1 MSAHAFEVL
10 LAEDSTADA
19 ELVLHSLTDG
29 MPVQLHVVHDGEE
42 ALDFLFGRGAYGD
55 RAAAPLPRLVLLDRN
70 LPVVDGLQVLRELR
84 HHPRTWALPV
94 VLLTSSNLEHDV
106 VESYRLG
113 ANSFV
118 QKPLE
123 FTKFREL
130 VRRLGE
136 YWLTINEPPPA
147 FAAQLPS
154 PTKGLPDRIVREVE
168 VSPVRGSETIFLV
181 EDEAAVRVAA
191 RRLLDRF
198 GYHVIEAP
206 DAEEA
211 LALAVKHSEPIHLLL
226 TDIVMP
232 RMNGRELAMV
242 FTRLHPEARVMFMS
256 GYTDDEVL
264 RRDVSHAESWYLQ
277 KPFSPAVLDRKVREA
292 LDAPRDASKARA

>member
-1 MSAHAFEVL
+1 MRGHAFEVL

-19 ELVLHSLTDG
+19 ELVLHSLADG
-29 MPVQLHVVHDGEE
+29 IPVRMHRVHDGAE

-55 RAAAPLPRLVLLDRN
+55 RAAAPLPRLVLLDLN
-70 LPVVDGLQVLRELR
+70 LPVVDGLQVLSELR
-84 HHPRTWALPV
+84 RHPRTWALPV

-106 VESYRLG
+106 VESYRRG

-147 FAAQLPS
+147 SADFPLLEA
-154 PTKGLPDRIVREVE
+154 LPDRIAREGE
-168 VSPVRGSETIFLV
+168 VPSARGSETILLV

-191 RRLLDRF
+191 RRILDRF

-206 DAEEA
+206 GAEEA
-211 LALAVKHSEPIHLLL
+211 LALAVKHPEPVHLLL

-232 RMNGRELAMV
+232 RMNGRELAKV
-242 FTRLHPEARVMFMS
+242 FTRLHPEVRVVFMS
-256 GYTDDEVL
+256 GYADDDVL

-277 KPFSPAVLDRKVREA
+277 KPFSPDVLGRKVREA
-292 LDAPRDASKARA
+292 LDAPPDAARARA

>member
-1 MSAHAFEVL
+1 VSAQAFEVL

-42 ALDFLFGRGAYGD
+42 ALDFLFGRGVYGD

-70 LPVVDGLQVLRELR
+70 LPVVDGLQVLSALR
-84 HHPRTWALPV
+84 RHPRTWALPV

-154 PTKGLPDRIVREVE
+154 PKELPDRIVREVG
-168 VSPVRGSETIFLV
+168 VPPVRGSETIFLV

-191 RRLLDRF
+191 HRILERF

-211 LALAVKHSEPIHLLL
+211 LALAVKHSEPVHLLL

-264 RRDVSHAESWYLQ
+264 RQDVSHAATWYLQ
-277 KPFSPAVLDRKVREA
+277 KPFSPDALGRKVREA
-292 LDAPRDASKARA
+292 IDAPQDAARARA

>member
-1 MSAHAFEVL
+1 MRGHAFEVL

-19 ELVLHSLTDG
+19 ELVLHSLADG
-29 MPVQLHVVHDGEE
+29 IPVRMHRVHDGAE
-42 ALDFLFGRGAYGD
+42 ALDFLFGRGAYDD
-55 RAAAPLPRLVLLDRN
+55 RAAAPLPRLVLLDLN
-70 LPVVDGLQVLRELR
+70 LPVMDGLQVLSELR
-84 HHPRTWALPV
+84 RHPRTWALPV

-106 VESYRLG
+106 VESYRRG

-147 FAAQLPS
+147 SAHLPLLEA
-154 PTKGLPDRIVREVE
+154 LPDPIVREGE
-168 VSPVRGSETIFLV
+168 VPSARGSEAILLV
-181 EDEAAVRVAA
+181 EDEAAIRVAA
-191 RRLLDRF
+191 RRILDRF

-206 DAEEA
+206 GAEEA
-211 LALAVKHSEPIHLLL
+211 LDLAVKHREPIHLLL

-232 RMNGRELAMV
+232 RMNGRELAKV
-242 FTRLHPEARVMFMS
+242 FTRLHPEARVVFMS

-264 RRDVSHAESWYLQ
+264 RRDVSQGRTWYLQ
-277 KPFSPAVLDRKVREA
+277 KPFSPDALARKVREA
-292 LDAPRDASKARA
+292 LGAPEDAVRARA

>member
-1 MSAHAFEVL
+1 VSAPAFEVL

-19 ELVLHSLTDG
+19 ELVLHSLADG

-42 ALDFLFGRGAYGD
+42 ALDFLFGRGVYGD

-70 LPVVDGLQVLRELR
+70 LPVVDGLQVLSELR
-84 HHPRTWALPV
+84 RHPRTWALPV

-106 VESYRLG
+106 AESYRLG

-136 YWLTINEPPPA
+136 YWLTINEPPPPV
-147 FAAQLPS
+147 AALLPA
-154 PTKGLPDRIVREVE
+154 PRGLPERILREVE
-168 VSPVRGSETIFLV
+168 VPPVRAPETIFLV

-191 RRLLDRF
+191 HRMLDRF

-206 DAEEA
+206 GAEEA
-211 LALAVKHSEPIHLLL
+211 LDLAVRHSEPVHLLL

-232 RMNGRELAMV
+232 RMNGRELAKV
-242 FTRLHPEARVMFMS
+242 FIRLHPEARVMFMS

-264 RRDVSHAESWYLQ
+264 RREVSHAEAWYLQ
-277 KPFSPAVLDRKVREA
+277 KPFSPDVLDRKVREA
-292 LDAPRDASKARA
+292 LDAPRGVTKARA

>member
-1 MSAHAFEVL
+1 MRAQAFEL

-19 ELVLHSLTDG
+19 ELVLHSLADTV
-29 MPVQLHVVHDGEE
+29 PVRMHRVHDGEE
-42 ALDFLFGRGAYGD
+42 ALDFLFARGAYGD
-55 RAAAPLPRLVLLDRN
+55 RAAAPLPRLVLLDLD
-70 LPVVDGLQVLRELR
+70 LPVVDGLHVLSELR
-84 HHPRTWALPV
+84 RHPRTWTLPV
-94 VLLTSSNLEHDV
+94 VLLTSSNLEHHLA
-106 VESYRLG
+106 EGYRQG

-147 FAAQLPS
+147 LAEDVPLREA
-154 PTKGLPDRIVREVE
+154 LPDQIVREGSVP
-168 VSPVRGSETIFLV
+168 SARGSETIFLV
-181 EDEAAVRVAA
+181 EDEAAVRVVA
-191 RRLLDRF
+191 RRILDRF

-206 DAEEA
+206 GAEEA
-211 LALAVKHSEPIHLLL
+211 LASAVNHSEPVHLLL

-232 RMNGRELAMV
+232 RMNGGELAKV
-242 FTRLHPEARVMFMS
+242 FTRLHPEARVVFMS

-264 RRDVSHAESWYLQ
+264 CRDVSNAESRYLQ
-277 KPFSPAVLDRKVREA
+277 KPFSPDVLGRRVREA
-292 LDAPRDASKARA
+292 LDAPRDAATARA

>member
-1 MSAHAFEVL
+1 MRAHAIEVL

-19 ELVLHSLTDG
+19 ELVLHSLADG
-29 MPVQLHVVHDGEE
+29 IPVRMHRVHDGAE
-42 ALDFLFGRGAYGD
+42 ALDFLFGRGAYDD
-55 RAAAPLPRLVLLDRN
+55 RAAAPLPRLVLLDLN
-70 LPVVDGLQVLRELR
+70 LPVMDGLQVLSELR
-84 HHPRTWALPV
+84 RHPRTWALPV

-106 VESYRLG
+106 VESYRRG

-147 FAAQLPS
+147 SAHLP
-154 PTKGLPDRIVREVE
+154 LLDAVPDLIVGEGAVP
-168 VSPVRGSETIFLV
+168 SARGSETILLV
-181 EDEAAVRVAA
+181 EDEAAIRVAA
-191 RRLLDRF
+191 RRILDRF
-198 GYHVIEAP
+198 GYHVIETP
-206 DAEEA
+206 GAEEA
-211 LALAVKHSEPIHLLL
+211 LALAVKHREPIHLLL

-232 RMNGRELAMV
+232 GMNGRELAKV
-242 FTRLHPEARVMFMS
+242 FIHLHPEARVVFMS

-264 RRDVSHAESWYLQ
+264 RRDVSQGRTWYLQ
-277 KPFSPAVLDRKVREA
+277 KPFSPDALARKVREA
-292 LDAPRDASKARA
+292 LGAPQDAVRARA

>member
-1 MSAHAFEVL
+1 MRGHAFEVL

-19 ELVLHSLTDG
+19 ELVLHSLADG
-29 MPVQLHVVHDGEE
+29 IPVRMHRVHDGAE

-55 RAAAPLPRLVLLDRN
+55 RAAAPLPRLVLLDLN
-70 LPVVDGLQVLRELR
+70 LPVVDGLQVLSELR
-84 HHPRTWALPV
+84 RHPRTWALPV

-106 VESYRLG
+106 VESYRRG

-147 FAAQLPS
+147 SAHLPLLEA
-154 PTKGLPDRIVREVE
+154 LPGRIVREAE
-168 VSPVRGSETIFLV
+168 VPSARGSETILLV
-181 EDEAAVRVAA
+181 EDEAAIRVAA
-191 RRLLDRF
+191 RRILDRF

-206 DAEEA
+206 GAEEA
-211 LALAVKHSEPIHLLL
+211 LALAVKHREPIHLLL

-232 RMNGRELAMV
+232 RMNGRELAKV
-242 FTRLHPEARVMFMS
+242 FTRLHPEARVVFMS

-264 RRDVSHAESWYLQ
+264 RRDVSQGGTWYLQ
-277 KPFSPAVLDRKVREA
+277 KPFSPDALARKVREA
-292 LDAPRDASKARA
+292 LGAPQDAVRARA

>member
-1 MSAHAFEVL
+1 
-10 LAEDSTADA
+10 
-19 ELVLHSLTDG
+19 
-29 MPVQLHVVHDGEE
+29 
-42 ALDFLFGRGAYGD
+42 
-55 RAAAPLPRLVLLDRN
+55 
-70 LPVVDGLQVLRELR
+70 
-84 HHPRTWALPV
+84 
-94 VLLTSSNLEHDV
+94 VLLTSSNLEHHV
-106 VESYRLG
+106 AESYRLG

-147 FAAQLPS
+147 PAEELPLREA
-154 PTKGLPDRIVREVE
+154 LPYRVVREGAE
-168 VSPVRGSETIFLV
+168 PSARESETIFLV

-191 RRLLDRF
+191 RRILNRF

-206 DAEEA
+206 GAEEA
-211 LALAVKHSEPIHLLL
+211 LALAVKHPEPVHLLL

-232 RMNGRELAMV
+232 RMNGRELAKV
-242 FTRLHPEARVMFMS
+242 FTRLHPEVRVVFMS

-264 RRDVSHAESWYLQ
+264 RRDVFHAESWYLQ
-277 KPFSPAVLDRKVREA
+277 KPFSPDVLGRKVREA
-292 LDAPRDASKARA
+292 LDGPRDAARARA

>member
-1 MSAHAFEVL
+1 MRAHAFEVL

-19 ELVLHSLTDG
+19 ELVLHSLADG
-29 MPVQLHVVHDGEE
+29 IPVRMHRVHDGAE

-55 RAAAPLPRLVLLDRN
+55 RAVAPLPRLVLLDLN
-70 LPVVDGLQVLRELR
+70 LPVVDGLQVLSEVRR
-84 HHPRTWALPV
+84 HPRTWALPV

-106 VESYRLG
+106 AEGYRLG

-147 FAAQLPS
+147 SAHFPLLEA
-154 PTKGLPDRIVREVE
+154 LPDPIVQEGEVP
-168 VSPVRGSETIFLV
+168 SARGSETILLV
-181 EDEAAVRVAA
+181 EDEAAIRVAA
-191 RRLLDRF
+191 RRILDRF
-198 GYHVIEAP
+198 GYHVVEAP
-206 DAEEA
+206 GAEEA
-211 LALAVKHSEPIHLLL
+211 LALAVKHREPIHLLL

-232 RMNGRELAMV
+232 RMSGRELAQV
-242 FTRLHPEARVMFMS
+242 FTRLHPEARVVFMS

-264 RRDVSHAESWYLQ
+264 RRDVSQGRTWYLQ
-277 KPFSPAVLDRKVREA
+277 KPFSPDALARKVREA
-292 LDAPRDASKARA
+292 LGAPQDAVRARA